1 MIFGLVVSNMLVVSY
16 FYISYT
22 LCNLIYY
29 LDYFDYSEFN
39 VNKKNYNLIKI
50 NNFIKIKNNPLFR
63 SFINDKIH
71 ELTHIKIE

>member
-1 MIFGLVVSNMLVVSY
+1 MIFGLVVSNMLVISY

-29 LDYFDYSEFN
+29 LDYFDYSDFN
-39 VNKKNYNLIKI
+39 TNKKKHNLIKI
-50 NNFIKIKNNPLFR
+50 NEVIKNNPLFR
-63 SFINDKIH
+63 SFVNDKFH

>member
-1 MIFGLVVSNMLVVSY
+1 MIFGLVVSNMLVLSY

-29 LDYFDYSEFN
+29 LDYFDYSDFN
-39 VNKKNYNLIKI
+39 AKKKNNNLIKI
-50 NNFIKIKNNPLFR
+50 NEVIKNNPLFR